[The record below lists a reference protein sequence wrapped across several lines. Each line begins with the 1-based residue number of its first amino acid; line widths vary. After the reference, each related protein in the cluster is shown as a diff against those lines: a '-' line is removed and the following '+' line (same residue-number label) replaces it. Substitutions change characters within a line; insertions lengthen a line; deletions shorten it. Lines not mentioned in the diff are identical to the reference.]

1 MGEWREAEEEKV
13 KKKRKEEEEKL
24 ESCREKG
31 SFIPKLPRSERLL
44 SNGCGE

>member
-1 MGEWREAEEEKV
+1 MDEWREAEEEKV
-13 KKKRKEEEEKL
+13 KKKRREEEKL